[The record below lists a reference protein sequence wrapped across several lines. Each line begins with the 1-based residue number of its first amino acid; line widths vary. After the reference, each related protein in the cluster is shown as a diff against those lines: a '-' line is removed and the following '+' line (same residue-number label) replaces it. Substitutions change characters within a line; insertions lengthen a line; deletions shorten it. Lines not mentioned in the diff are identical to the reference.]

1 MRKAFTLIELL
12 VVIAI
17 ISILAGLLMPALA
30 RAREQAHRTSCLSNE
45 SNIGKM
51 IIMYEG
57 DARAFPCWS
66 FTVGGAVYYDSSLT
80 LAVLYANGGQTVDLL
95 KCASTD
101 DSVNMARNDE
111 DGVEIHN
118 EPPANTLPPI
128 FAWTPAVTAVFGL
141 PPTNTVVARFFSYP
155 AVYGDIGAL
164 GPNDPSYVIDPST
177 PNNPWP
183 SRPIL
188 ADGPDMSLLRADW
201 VASTGGAA
209 ANFPAKQ
216 YANHDTGANILFADG
231 SVQFSMMKADGRI
244 PEPKLKANDLMG
256 ANPPNGDAAVA
267 ASDIYA
273 DDPLNYTG
281 TGPVS
286 GYAWG
291 GDSKIDGHLGS
302 WVDDHDT
309 TTQNSPG
316 GWAGPT
322 PTATFGIN
330 DVHP

>member
-30 RAREQAHRTSCLSNE
+30 RAREQAHRTACLSNE

-66 FTVGGAVYYDSSLT
+66 FTPAGTTTTYYDSSLS
-80 LAVLYANGGQTVDLL
+80 LAILYANGGQTVDLF

-101 DSVNMARNDE
+101 DSVNMARVDE
-111 DGVEIHN
+111 DNVTIHN
-118 EPPANTLPPI
+118 EPPTGLPPI
-128 FAWTPAVTAVFGL
+128 WSDTANTA
-141 PPTNTVVARFFSYP
+141 PTNTVVARFVSYP
-155 AVYGDIGAL
+155 AVYSDIGAL

-177 PNNPWP
+177 PTNPWP

-188 ADGPDMSLLRADW
+188 ADGPDISLLRADW

-216 YANHDTGANILFADG
+216 YTNHDTGANILFADG

-302 WVDDHDT
+302 WADDHDT
-309 TTQNSPG
+309 TTQNWPL

-322 PTATFGIN
+322 PTTTFGIN

>member
-57 DARAFPCWS
+57 DARKFPCWS
-66 FTVGGAVYYDSSLT
+66 VQPVAGGPVYYDSSLT
-80 LAVLYANGGQTVDLL
+80 LAVLYANGGQTVDLF

-101 DSVNMARNDE
+101 DSVTMARVDQDN
-111 DGVEIHN
+111 VTIHN
-118 EPPANTLPPI
+118 EPPANFPPI
-128 FAWTPAVTAVFGL
+128 WSDTGGTA
-141 PPTNTVVARFFSYP
+141 PTNTVVARFVSYP

-201 VASTGGAA
+201 VASTGGVA

-231 SVQFSMMKADGRI
+231 SVQFSMMRANGRI
-244 PEPKLKANDLMG
+244 QEPKLTVNEVLG
-256 ANPPNGDAAVA
+256 ASPVNPETVVD

-273 DDPLNYTG
+273 DDPLNWNG
-281 TGPVS
+281 TV
-286 GYAWG
+286 YLYG
-291 GDSKIDGHLGS
+291 GDTKIDGHLGT

-322 PTATFGIN
+322 PTTTFGIN